1 LLSSDFLHRKIDG
14 KLKSEIEKRLEP
26 AADCK
31 PAPEL
36 LGARIAGC
44 ANCWTLELLGVRIAA
59 ARTSFA
65 YSIRS
70 KLAANFENTWL
81 YQASSS

>member
-44 ANCWTLELLGVRIAA
+44 ANCWTRERWMRELLQREHHSPIAF
-59 ARTSFA
+59 AR
-65 YSIRS
+65 
-70 KLAANFENTWL
+70 N
-81 YQASSS
+81 